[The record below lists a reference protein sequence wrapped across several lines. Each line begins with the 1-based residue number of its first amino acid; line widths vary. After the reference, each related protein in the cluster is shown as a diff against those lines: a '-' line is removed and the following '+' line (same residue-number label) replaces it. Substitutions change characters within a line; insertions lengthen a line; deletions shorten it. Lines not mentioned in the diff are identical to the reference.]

1 MYYPP
6 TVGLVGSKIER
17 NWDFMSSILPSSALL
32 VATPARNQEVS
43 VTFAGS
49 NFLSKSTRRIKEY
62 NFCNLTF
69 NDFKSLIKL
78 ILKGW
83 LFEEYSFC
91 ILTFNYFK
99 CLINKKLT
107 FDKTHLEEMA
117 GTLRQEGIAY
127 HLKPGAF

>member
-1 MYYPP
+1 M
-6 TVGLVGSKIER
+6 
-17 NWDFMSSILPSSALL
+17 FSILPSSALL

-49 NFLSKSTRRIKEY
+49 NFLSKSMRRIKEY

-78 ILKGW
+78 TLKGW